1 MLRKTYGPK
10 RKGQETAENSLT
22 GTFMILLNKFHSGAP
37 RGENE
42 MGGAC
47 SSIVKGRA
55 LRVLVG
61 KPERKSHLEDLD

>member
-1 MLRKTYGPK
+1 VLRKAYGPK

-22 GTFMILLNKFHSGAP
+22 ATFMILLHKFHSDAP

-47 SSIVKGRA
+47 SSMVKGKA
-55 LRVLVG
+55 LRVMVG
-61 KPERKSHLEDLD
+61 KPEEKATWKT